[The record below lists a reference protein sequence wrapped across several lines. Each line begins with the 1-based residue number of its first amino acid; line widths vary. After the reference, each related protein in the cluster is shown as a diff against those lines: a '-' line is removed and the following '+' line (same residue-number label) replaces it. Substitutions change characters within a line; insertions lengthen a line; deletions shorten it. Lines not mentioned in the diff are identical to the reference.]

1 MRTETEIRKQINDV
15 EQDITLMSCTAAQV
29 AWEYYVKALRW
40 VLGERETTK
49 DEKHAETVGTGYRA
63 TILK

>member
-1 MRTETEIRKQINDV
+1 MRTEIEITKQINDV
-15 EQDITLMSCTAAQV
+15 ENDITLMSATAAQV

-40 VLGERETTK
+40 VLGERKITK
-49 DEKHAETVGTGYRA
+49 DEEHPDSVRVRYQT

>member
-1 MRTETEIRKQINDV
+1 VRTEMEIKKQINDV

-40 VLGERETTK
+40 VLGERETMK
-49 DEKHAETVGTGYRA
+49 DEKHAETIGVRYQA